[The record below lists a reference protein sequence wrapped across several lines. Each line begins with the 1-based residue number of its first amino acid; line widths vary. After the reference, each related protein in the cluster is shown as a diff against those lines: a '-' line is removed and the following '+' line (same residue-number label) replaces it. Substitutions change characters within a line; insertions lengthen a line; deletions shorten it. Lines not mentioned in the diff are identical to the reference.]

1 MRDRRKQRENRR
13 HKEEP
18 ISRRNAG
25 GFDDP
30 TPQQAVDLMI
40 LKERKSIKASTKIGV
55 A

>member
-18 ISRRNAG
+18 ISRKNAC

-30 TPQQAVDLMI
+30 TPQQAVDLSI
-40 LKERKSIKASTKIGV
+40 LKERKSVRTSIKMGV